1 MLQAFRDAEAA
12 IAPVM
17 DSLQISEDPQY
28 LSRPSIVTV
37 EDDELGP
44 IKMQNVFPFLSRTPG
59 TIRISATLVT
69 IVTSRP
75 QTGETTAVGKVGG
88 PGFT

>member
-1 MLQAFRDAEAA
+1 
-12 IAPVM
+12 
-17 DSLQISEDPQY
+17 
-28 LSRPSIVTV
+28 
-37 EDDELGP
+37 
-44 IKMQNVFPFLSRTPG
+44 
-59 TIRISATLVT
+59 LVT

>member
-1 MLQAFRDAEAA
+1 MPPWASAAARLEAVVVLPTPPFWLA
-12 IAPVM
+12 TQRILPTRRI
-17 DSLQISEDPQY
+17 LP
-28 LSRPSIVTV
+28 T
-37 EDDELGP
+37 GP
-44 IKMQNVFPFLSRTPG
+44 ERTPG